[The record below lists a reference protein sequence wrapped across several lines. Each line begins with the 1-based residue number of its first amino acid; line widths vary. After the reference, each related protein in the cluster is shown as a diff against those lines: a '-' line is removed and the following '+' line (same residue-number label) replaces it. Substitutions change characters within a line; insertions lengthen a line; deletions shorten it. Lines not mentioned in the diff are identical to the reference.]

1 MLNEY
6 GHLAILLAFAILFPL
21 GGIVTSYLFSHVGI
35 RPKVPDDQI
44 KTDIYECG
52 LETEGPS
59 WVQFN
64 IRYYNFALL
73 FVLFDVASI
82 FLFPFAVA
90 LQQLTLYALLE
101 GVIFVAILCVGLFY
115 AWKDKALE
123 WV

>member
-6 GHLAILLAFAILFPL
+6 GHLAILLGFAILFPL
-21 GGIVTSYLFSHVGI
+21 GGIITSYLFSRIGI
-35 RPKVPDDQI
+35 RPRVPGDQI
-44 KTDIYECG
+44 KSDIYECG

-90 LQQLTLYALLE
+90 LQQLTLYALLS
-101 GVIFVAILCVGLFY
+101 GVIFIAILCVGLFY

>member
-6 GHLAILLAFAILFPL
+6 GHIAILLGLAIMFPL
-21 GGIVTSYLFSHVGI
+21 GGIVTSYLFSRIGI
-35 RPKVPDDQI
+35 RPRVPSDQV
-44 KTDIYECG
+44 KTDTYECG

-73 FVLFDVASI
+73 FVLFDVEAI

-90 LQQLTLYALLE
+90 LGQLELYALLE
-101 GVIFVAILCVGLFY
+101 AAIVVGILGVGLFY
-115 AWKDKALE
+115 AWKSKALE